1 MDAETSFGDRVKCRR
16 KALGLTQKELAH
28 QLGCSLSVVQKIEI
42 DERHPS
48 REIAELLAQHLEI
61 AVEQREVFVSR
72 ARRRQSVLPSVPGA
86 PPGSA
91 QRCDNLP
98 APLTTLIGREW
109 EVQSLCALLRSEEVR
124 LLTISGPP
132 GIGKTRLAIAAAQA
146 LRDEFAAGAC
156 FVGLAPLAEARYV
169 LPAVARALGVSEV
182 EYQPLIERLHA
193 YLYGKQL
200 LLVLDNFEHVAAAA
214 PLVGE
219 LLERAP
225 QVKVLV
231 TSRACLHLYG
241 EHEYIAPPLQVPD
254 LARLPA
260 AGELLRYTAIAL
272 FVQRARAARL
282 DFYLNDQ
289 NARSVAELCAHL
301 DGLPLAIELAAAH
314 SKQLPPAALLAK
326 LVGGQGAGAQGAGGA
341 PWEVLTNKARNVPP
355 RQQALYSA
363 IEWSYGLLTP
373 VEQRVFRSL
382 GVFAG
387 GCDLP
392 ALAAANDVAPGVH
405 PQWLLDAANRLVDKS
420 MVVTQGSGVQQRFTL
435 LEMMREYALQQLA
448 ATGEIEQMRAAHA
461 AYYLALGDA
470 LDRRMHTP
478 QEMMRMTTFTA
489 EPNNLRS
496 ALAWGLEHD
505 PARCLALAA
514 QLAQFANMLDMHFEA
529 REWLERVLG
538 RVQRQNTRPYA
549 HAARRVAAVLW
560 MQEDLHAAE
569 AWITASIQCWRQIA
583 DEHELGIVLLFW
595 ALILLHRDEYE
606 AALLPAQEGVALL
619 RQEPRTH
626 WLPIGL
632 HVLGRIYCARGEY
645 WAAAA
650 AADEGLA
657 LPGAQEDRWGAAQGT
672 LCKAD
677 VAYAQRDYAG
687 ARFLYVEALQE
698 LRAVA
703 SGTWPATRAA
713 LALGKALWQVGE
725 SQAAVAYWQESIA
738 IGRTIGARKYVAEAL
753 LMLGLAAQRAGE
765 AEQAAALCRESLGIY
780 QQTQNDAGTAYAL
793 AGLAGVLVGRCAG
806 DAGTAT
812 DGRLATAA
820 SALAAAAQ
828 LRAKRRMLQADTEL
842 QHYERIV
849 AVVRARLDPEVFAT
863 AWVQGQTMAP
873 EQAVA
878 SLLANVEVG

>member
-1 MDAETSFGDRVKCRR
+1 
-16 KALGLTQKELAH
+16 
-28 QLGCSLSVVQKIEI
+28 
-42 DERHPS
+42 
-48 REIAELLAQHLEI
+48 
-61 AVEQREVFVSR
+61 
-72 ARRRQSVLPSVPGA
+72 
-86 PPGSA
+86 
-91 QRCDNLP
+91 
-98 APLTTLIGREW
+98 
-109 EVQSLCALLRSEEVR
+109 
-124 LLTISGPP
+124 
-132 GIGKTRLAIAAAQA
+132 
-146 LRDEFAAGAC
+146 
-156 FVGLAPLAEARYV
+156 V
-169 LPAVARALGVSEV
+169 LPAVARALGVPAV
-182 EYQPLIERLHA
+182 EHEPLVERLKA

-214 PLVGE
+214 PLIGD
-219 LLERAP
+219 LLESAP
-225 QVKVLV
+225 QLKVLV
-231 TSRACLHLYG
+231 TSRVCLHLYG
-241 EHEYIAPPLQVPD
+241 EHEYITSPLQVPD

-260 AGELLRYTAIAL
+260 AGELLRYTAIEL

-326 LVGGQGAGAQGAGGA
+326 LVGGQGAGGQGAGGQGAGGQGAGGA

-392 ALAAANDVAPGVH
+392 ALAAANGVAPGVH

-420 MVVTQGSGVQQRFTL
+420 MVVTQGSGVQRRFTL

-448 ATGEIEQMRAAHA
+448 ANGELEQMRAAHA

-470 LDRRMHTP
+470 LDRQMHTP
-478 QEMMRMTTFTA
+478 QEMMRMTAFRA
-489 EPNNLRS
+489 EPNNLRA

-514 QLAQFANMLDMHFEA
+514 QLAQFANMLDLHFEA

-619 RQEPRTH
+619 RQGPRTH

-632 HVLGRIYCARGEY
+632 HVLGRIYCALGEY
-645 WAAAA
+645 AAAEA
-650 AADEGLA
+650 AVYEGLA
-657 LPGAQEDRWGAAQGT
+657 LPSAQEDRWGAAQGT

-687 ARFLYVEALQE
+687 ARFLYAEALQV
-698 LRAVA
+698 LRAIA

-713 LALGKALWQVGE
+713 LSLGKVLWQLGE
-725 SQAAVAYWQESIA
+725 PQPAVAYWQESIA
-738 IGRTIGARKYVAEAL
+738 TGRTSGARKYMAGAL
-753 LMLGLAAQRAGE
+753 LMLGLAAQRAGDG
-765 AEQAAALCRESLGIY
+765 EQAAALCRESLGIY
-780 QQTQNDAGTAYAL
+780 RQTQNDVGFAYAL
-793 AGLAGVLVGRCAG
+793 AGLAGVRAGRCAG
-806 DAGTAT
+806 GAN
-812 DGRLATAA
+812 DGADSCLATAA
-820 SALAAAAQ
+820 SALGAAARLKAT
-828 LRAKRRMLQADTEL
+828 RRMLQDDVEL

-849 AVVRARLDPEVFAT
+849 AVVRASLDPEVFAT

>member
-1 MDAETSFGDRVKCRR
+1 MDAETSFGDWVKCRR

-48 REIAELLAQHLEI
+48 REIAELLAHHLEI
-61 AVEQREVFVSR
+61 AVEEREAFVGR
-72 ARRRQSVLPSVPGA
+72 ARRRPGA
-86 PPGSA
+86 VAVAAGAPADGGT
-91 QRCDNLP
+91 RCDNLP

-109 EVQSLCALLRSEEVR
+109 EVQSLCALLRSKEVR

-146 LRDEFAAGAC
+146 LRDELADGAC
-156 FVGLAPLAEARYV
+156 FVGLAPLAEARFV
-169 LPAVARALGVSEV
+169 VSAVARALGVSEV
-182 EYQPLIERLHA
+182 EYQPLLERLKA
-193 YLYGKQL
+193 YLHGKQL
-200 LLVLDNFEHVAAAA
+200 LLILDNYEHVTAAA

-219 LLERAP
+219 LLESAP
-225 QVKVLV
+225 QLKVLV

-260 AGELLRYTAIAL
+260 AGDLVRYTAIEL

-282 DFYLNDQ
+282 DFYLSDQ
-289 NARSVAELCAHL
+289 NAHSVAELCAHL

-314 SKQLPPAALLAK
+314 SKQLPPAALFAK
-326 LVGGQGAGAQGAGGA
+326 LTGGQGAGAQGAGSA
-341 PWEVLTNKARNVPP
+341 PWEVLTNRARNVPP

-392 ALAAANDVAPGVH
+392 ALAAANDVAPGVR
-405 PQWLLDAANRLVDKS
+405 PQWLLDAANRLADKS
-420 MVVTQGSGVQQRFTL
+420 MVVAQGSGAQRRFTL
-435 LEMMREYALQQLA
+435 LEMMRAYALEQLA
-448 ATGEIEQMRAAHA
+448 ASGELEQMRAAHA

-470 LDRRMHTP
+470 IDRQMHTP
-478 QEMMRMTTFTA
+478 QEMMRMTAFTA
-489 EPNNLRS
+489 EHNNLRA

-514 QLAQFANMLDMHFEA
+514 QLAQFAHMLDLQFEA

-538 RVQRQNTRPYA
+538 RVQPQTTRPYA
-549 HAARRVAAVLW
+549 QAARRVAAVLW

-569 AWITASIQCWRQIA
+569 AWIKASIECWRHIE
-583 DEHELGIVLLFW
+583 DEHELGIALLFW

-619 RQEPRTH
+619 RKGPRMH

-632 HVLGRIYCARGEY
+632 HVLGRIYCAQEEY
-645 WAAAA
+645 GAAAA

-657 LPGAQEDRWGAAQGT
+657 LPSAQEDRWGAAQGT

-677 VAYAQRDYAG
+677 IAYAQHDYAS
-687 ARFLYVEALQE
+687 ARFLYAEAREE

-713 LALGKALWQVGE
+713 LSLGKACWQAGE
-725 SQAAVAYWQESIA
+725 PQAAVAYWQESIA
-738 IGRTIGARKYVAEAL
+738 TGRKIGARKYVAEAL

-765 AEQAAALCRESLGIY
+765 AEQAAGLCRESLGIY
-780 QQTQNDAGTAYAL
+780 LQTHNDAGTAYAL

-806 DAGTAT
+806 DAGTAI
-812 DGRLATAA
+812 DGRLAIAT
-820 SALAAAAQ
+820 SALGTAAQ
-828 LRAKRRMLQADTEL
+828 LRAKRRMLQAEAEL
-842 QHYERIV
+842 QCYERIV

-873 EQAVA
+873 EQVVA
-878 SLLANVEVG
+878 SLLANVEIG